1 MCAGWKEGLMELLG
15 DMRRGFSYLMIV
27 SILPVIDDLYLVI
40 HVSIVKLSEFFLEI
54 VRSIVIISVNI
65 GFFNFAWE
73 ENGGTVRFSRLIT
86 CFCECDE
93 NKRQLSD
100 TSNAWH
106 GDEEQRVA
114 RRGRRRVA
122 GRVVEAI
129 TPARC

>member
-27 SILPVIDDLYLVI
+27 SILPMIDDLYLVI
-40 HVSIVKLSEFFLEI
+40 HVSIVKLFEFFLEI

-106 GDEEQRVA
+106 GGGGGGW
-114 RRGRRRVA
+114 RG
-122 GRVVEAI
+122 EW
-129 TPARC
+129 